1 MSVIGIDLGNESC
14 YVAAAKAGGI
24 ETLANDYSLRA
35 TPSCVAFAGKK
46 RILGVA
52 AKNQM
57 VTNLKNTI
65 SGFKRLLGR
74 KYNDPYVQN
83 ELKKLPFRVEPM
95 QNNAIGIRV
104 NYLDK
109 EHVFTPEQILAMLFT
124 KLKETSTSALG
135 GAQVNDCVIAV
146 PWYFTNAERKA
157 LLDAA
162 AIAGLNVLRLLNETT
177 ATALS
182 YGFYKQDL
190 PAPEEKSRFV
200 AFVDCGHA
208 SLQVSICAFNN
219 GKLRMVT
226 SACDQYGGR
235 DFDEILANHF
245 SDEFVSKYKIDP
257 RSSARAYLRLLT
269 EVEKLKK
276 QMSANST
283 LLPFNIECFMN
294 DIDVSSKLQRST
306 FEDMSGHLFKRIEE
320 TMKKCLKDS
329 KLSLDD
335 IHSVEVVGGSTRI
348 PSIKAIIEKVFGKP
362 ASTTLNQDEAV
373 SRGAA
378 LQCAIMSPA
387 VRVRDFKVQ
396 DIQNYPVHVSW
407 DGDPSV
413 DNRMEVF
420 PALHPAPFS
429 RMLTLYRREAF
440 AMEIYYGDVPYPD
453 PYIGRWVIR
462 DIKPNS
468 AGESQEVKVKI
479 RINQN
484 GIISITSATLT
495 EKKDKDDASE
505 TAAAD
510 AVEGQ
515 QEQKQQSPPQSQ
527 EEMDVTPEDNSGDA
541 KKEKKKSGIKL
552 VELPI
557 DVQTHGF
564 SSTDLGGYV
573 EQESKMIFNDVDE
586 KERVDARNAL
596 EEYVYEMRDKLQEDG
611 PLSVYVTQQDREN
624 LVNQLNNLENWLYEE
639 GEDCSKD
646 VYRNKLTCLHGQID
660 PIKSRCAEY
669 EAHPAALNQLGHT
682 IQLAQKVIHEY
693 RSGDAKYEHLLE
705 TDMLN
710 ISETA
715 EKIHKWL
722 ENSRSVLIATPKT
735 KDPPVKVA
743 DIQHEYQTLNTC
755 VSSVLSRPKPKPP
768 APQAPPQ
775 QNNGATETSQ
785 PNHEQQQNHSSDDKS
800 GQQQQSQQPKHANE
814 DTMDID

>member
-65 SGFKRLLGR
+65 FGFKRLLGR
-74 KYNDPYVQN
+74 KYNDPHVQS
-83 ELKKLPFRVEPM
+83 ELKKLPFRAEPM

-109 EHVFTPEQILAMLFT
+109 EHTFTPEQILAMLFT

-157 LLDAA
+157 LHDAA
-162 AIAGLNVLRLLNETT
+162 VIAGLNVLRLLNETT

-208 SLQVSICAFNN
+208 STQVSICAFNK

-226 SACDQYGGR
+226 SACDHYGGR
-235 DFDEILANHF
+235 DFDEILANYF
-245 SDEFVSKYKIDP
+245 SDEFGSKYKIDP
-257 RSSARAYLRLLT
+257 RSNARAWLRLLT
-269 EVEKLKK
+269 EVEKIKK

-283 LLPFNIECFMN
+283 VLPFNIECFMN
-294 DIDVSSKLQRST
+294 DMDVSATCQRSK
-306 FEDMSGHLFKRIEE
+306 FEELSSHLLKRIEE
-320 TMKKCLKDS
+320 TMKKCFKDS
-329 KLSLDD
+329 KLSLDE
-335 IHSVEVVGGSTRI
+335 IHSVEIVGGSTRI
-348 PSIKAIIEKVFGKP
+348 PAIKAIIEKVFGKN

-396 DIQNYPVHVSW
+396 DIQNYPVNVSW

-420 PALHPAPFS
+420 PALHAAPFS
-429 RMLTLYRREAF
+429 RMLTLYRREPF

-484 GIISITSATLT
+484 GIVGITSATLT
-495 EKKDKDDASE
+495 EKKEQSDVPEVQTPED
-505 TAAAD
+505 
-510 AVEGQ
+510 GQ
-515 QEQKQQSPPQSQ
+515 QEPKSPQKE
-527 EEMDVTPEDNSGDA
+527 EEMDVTPEDNSGDG

-552 VELPI
+552 IELPI
-557 DVQTHGF
+557 DAQTHGY
-564 SSTDLGGYV
+564 SATDLNGYI
-573 EQESKMIFNDVDE
+573 EQESKMIFNDASE

-596 EEYVYEMRDKLQEDG
+596 EEFVYEMRDKLQEDG
-611 PLSVYVTQQDREN
+611 PLSVYVLANEREKI
-624 LVNQLNNLENWLYEE
+624 VGELNNLENWLYED
-639 GEDCSKD
+639 GEDCMKD
-646 VYRNKLTCLHGQID
+646 VYISKLGNLRGHID
-660 PIKSRCAEY
+660 PIKGRCVEY
-669 EAHPAALNQLGHT
+669 EAQPAALNELGHA
-682 IQLAQKVIHEY
+682 IQMAHKVINEF
-693 RSGDAKYEHLLE
+693 RSGDTKYDHLLE

-715 EKIHKWL
+715 DKTFKWL
-722 ENSRSVLIATPKT
+722 EDVRAKLVATPKT
-735 KDPPVKVA
+735 KDPPVKII
-743 DIQHEYQTLNTC
+743 DIQHEYQTLSAC
-755 VSSVLSRPKPKPP
+755 VNSVLSRPKPKPP
-768 APQAPPQ
+768 QPQP
-775 QNNGATETSQ
+775 NNGASADANA
-785 PNHEQQQNHSSDDKS
+785 PNHEQNHNAADDKS
-800 GQQQQSQQPKHANE
+800 QQQAPKSANE

>member
-65 SGFKRLLGR
+65 FGFKRLLGR
-74 KYNDPYVQN
+74 KFNDPHVQN
-83 ELKKLPFRVEPM
+83 ELKKLPFRVESL
-95 QNNAIGIRV
+95 QNNSIGIRV

-190 PAPEEKSRFV
+190 PVPEEKSRYV

-208 SLQVSICAFNN
+208 SLQVSICAFNK

-226 SACDQYGGR
+226 SACEQIGGR

-245 SDEFVSKYKIDP
+245 SEEFISKYKIDP
-257 RSSARAYLRLLT
+257 RTNARAYLRLLA

-294 DIDVSSKLQRST
+294 DIDVSSKLQRSS

-320 TMKKCLKDS
+320 TMRKCLKDS
-329 KLSLDD
+329 KLQLDD
-335 IHSVEVVGGSTRI
+335 IHSVEIVGGSTRI
-348 PSIKAIIEKVFGKP
+348 PAIKSSIEKVFGKQ

-407 DGDPSV
+407 DGDPNME
-413 DNRMEVF
+413 NRMEVF
-420 PALHPAPFS
+420 PALHAAPFS
-429 RMLTLYRREAF
+429 RMLTLFRREAF
-440 AMEIYYGDVPYPD
+440 AMEIYYGDAPYPD
-453 PYIGRWVIR
+453 HYIGRWVIR

-495 EKKDKDDASE
+495 EKKDPSEASE
-505 TAAAD
+505 ASPDNSAEA
-510 AVEGQ
+510 Q
-515 QEQKQQSPPQSQ
+515 QEQKQQSPQNQ
-527 EEMDVTPEDNSGDA
+527 EEMDVTPEDNSGEG
-541 KKEKKKSGIKL
+541 KKEKKKSGIKI

-564 SSTDLGGYV
+564 SSTDLSNYV
-573 EQESKMIFNDVDE
+573 HQESNMISNDVDE

-596 EEYVYEMRDKLQEDG
+596 EEFVYEMRDKLQEDG
-611 PLSVYVTQQDREN
+611 PLSAYVMANERES
-624 LVNQLNNLENWLYEE
+624 LVSQLNNLENWLYEE
-639 GEDCSKD
+639 GEDCPKD
-646 VYRNKLTCLHGQID
+646 VYRNKLTGLRGSID
-660 PIKSRCAEY
+660 PIKGRCAEY
-669 EAHPAALNQLGHT
+669 EAQPGALNELGHAV
-682 IQLAQKVIHEY
+682 QLAHKVINEY
-693 RSGDAKYEHLLE
+693 RSGDAKYDHLLE

-715 EKIHKWL
+715 EKTLKWL
-722 ENSRSVLIATPKT
+722 EDARAKLVVTPKT
-735 KDPPVKVA
+735 KDPPVKIL
-743 DIQHEYQTLNTC
+743 DIQHEYQTLTTC
-755 VSSVLSRPKPKPP
+755 VNSVLSRPKPKP
-768 APQAPPQ
+768 QAPPPD
-775 QNNGATETSQ
+775 NGTAEGGQ
-785 PNHEQQQNHSSDDKS
+785 NHEQQQQNHESSDDK
-800 GQQQQSQQPKHANE
+800 QSHQPKHANE